1 MANPIHN
8 TGDKIALLYCKIYQR
23 PVGLPSGR
31 FCFYDFLKEINMK
44 NTKLYTSL
52 HSFPPGLAD
61 IITPVTI
68 YLKIRDQYPNTILLE
83 SSDYHGNSN
92 SMSYICFDVLSNFKV
107 EDYKI
112 TITYTDGEKEHIR
125 LKNKFTL
132 SDTFESFLKSFSM
145 NNKTDLIGMPANG
158 LFGYTTYDSVRYF
171 EDISFK
177 NPIAE
182 ECRIPDM
189 HYSLYR
195 FIIAINHFNNRIF
208 LIENLLE
215 GEESRKEEVKSLL
228 RNTSLG
234 AFNFEPL
241 NNERSNITDQ
251 DYIEMIKNGMKHCF
265 LGDVFQIVLSR
276 QFSQQFNGDEFN
288 VYRALRNIN
297 PSPYLFYF
305 DYGGYK
311 LFGSS
316 PEAQLVIDKGIAR
329 INPIAGTFKRTGNDE
344 EDRQLAIDLMNDKK
358 ENAEHV
364 MLVDLA
370 RNDLSRNSDNV
381 AVKTYREVQFYSH
394 VIHLVSEVTGELK
407 KESNSVRVFGDSF
420 PAGTLSGAPKIKAME
435 LIDKFEN
442 RNRGYYGGAI
452 GYIGFNGD
460 INHAIMIRSFL
471 SRNNTLYYQ
480 AGAGIVAAS
489 VEANELNEVNN
500 KLGALKMAIK
510 TASQI

>member
-1 MANPIHN
+1 M
-8 TGDKIALLYCKIYQR
+8 R
-23 PVGLPSGR
+23 
-31 FCFYDFLKEINMK
+31 E
-44 NTKLYTSL
+44 TKLFTSL
-52 HSFPPGLAD
+52 HPFPPGLAD

-68 YLKIRDQYPNTILLE
+68 YLKIRDQFPNTILLE

-92 SMSYICFDVLSNFKV
+92 SMSYICFDVIAVFKA

-112 TITYTDGEKEHIR
+112 GITYPDGEKEQIGIVD
-125 LKNKFTL
+125 KFTL
-132 SDTFESFLKSFSM
+132 SDTFNTFLRSFRINM
-145 NNKTDLIGMPANG
+145 NTDLIGVSANG
-158 LFGYTTYDSVRYF
+158 LFGYTTYDAVKYF
-171 EDISFK
+171 ENIRFNNTVRED
-177 NPIAE
+177 
-182 ECRIPDM
+182 CHIPDI

-195 FIIAINHFNNRIF
+195 YIIAINHFNNRIF
-208 LIENLLE
+208 LVENLLE
-215 GEESRKEEVKSLL
+215 GQESRNEEVKSLL
-228 RNTSLG
+228 RNRSLG
-234 AFNFEPL
+234 AFQFKSL
-241 NNERSNITDQ
+241 NNESSNITDKE
-251 DYIEMIKNGMKHCF
+251 YIEMVGKGKKHCF
-265 LGDVFQIVLSR
+265 LGDVFQVVLSR
-276 QFSQQFNGDEFN
+276 QFSQQFLGDEFN

-316 PEAQLVIDKGIAR
+316 PEAQLVIEKGIAR
-329 INPIAGTFKRTGNDE
+329 INPIAGTFKRSGDDE
-344 EDRQLAIDLMNDKK
+344 EDRQLAIDLTNDRK

-381 AVKTYREVQFYSH
+381 VVKTYREVQFYSH

-407 KESNSVRVFGDSF
+407 ECFNPIKVFGDSF
-420 PAGTLSGAPKIKAME
+420 PAGTLSGAPKFKAME
-435 LIDKFEN
+435 LIDSFEN
-442 RNRGYYGGAI
+442 RNRGYYGGAL

-489 VEANELNEVNN
+489 VEENELNEVNN
-500 KLGALKMAIK
+500 KLGALKAAIAMASRI
-510 TASQI
+510 

>member
-1 MANPIHN
+1 M
-8 TGDKIALLYCKIYQR
+8 R
-23 PVGLPSGR
+23 
-31 FCFYDFLKEINMK
+31 EI
-44 NTKLYTSL
+44 KLITSL
-52 HSFPPGLAD
+52 HPFPPGLAD

-68 YLKIRDQYPNTILLE
+68 YLKIRDQFPNTILLE

-92 SMSYICFDVLSNFKV
+92 SMSYICFDVIAVFEA

-112 TITYTDGEKEHIR
+112 DITYPDSEKEQIGIVD
-125 LKNKFTL
+125 KFTL
-132 SDTFESFLKSFSM
+132 PDTFNTFLRSFRINM
-145 NNKTDLIGMPANG
+145 NTDLVGVSANG
-158 LFGYTTYDSVRYF
+158 LFGYTTYDAVKYF
-171 EDISFK
+171 ENIHFNNTVRED
-177 NPIAE
+177 
-182 ECRIPDM
+182 CHIPDI

-195 FIIAINHFNNRIF
+195 YIIAINHFNNRIF
-208 LIENLLE
+208 LVENLLE
-215 GEESRKEEVKSLL
+215 GEESKNEEVKSLL
-228 RNTSLG
+228 RNRSLG
-234 AFNFEPL
+234 AFQFESL
-241 NNERSNITDQ
+241 NNERSNITDKE
-251 DYIEMIKNGMKHCF
+251 YIEMVGKGKKHCF
-265 LGDVFQIVLSR
+265 LGDVFQVVLSR
-276 QFSQQFNGDEFN
+276 QFSQQFLGDEFN

-316 PEAQLVIDKGIAR
+316 PEAQLIIEKGVAR
-329 INPIAGTFKRTGNDE
+329 INPIAGTFKRSGNDE
-344 EDRQLAIDLMNDKK
+344 KDRQLAIDLTNDRK
-358 ENAEHV
+358 ENAEHI

-381 AVKTYREVQFYSH
+381 VVKTYREVQFYSH

-407 KESNSVRVFGDSF
+407 ERFNPIKVFGDSF
-420 PAGTLSGAPKIKAME
+420 PAGTLSGAPKFKAME
-435 LIDKFEN
+435 LIDSFEN

-489 VEANELNEVNN
+489 VEENELNEVNN
-500 KLGALKMAIK
+500 KLGALKAAIVI
-510 TASQI
+510 ASRI